1 MVKAIVY
8 IDWLSYIVYFVLQMG
23 KTINSKM
30 YPGKPKLK
38 GENVKFAIA
47 MVYVDWLRYMAYYVL
62 SSILKL
68 QMYEQRRSK
77 F

>member
-23 KTINSKM
+23 KTINSTIC
-30 YPGKPKLK
+30 PGQPKLK

-47 MVYVDWLRYMAYYVL
+47 MVYVDWLFCPQKY
-62 SSILKL
+62 LK
-68 QMYEQRRSK
+68 SK
-77 F
+77 DLY